1 MIRNKEP
8 KTDKCLEANISLW
21 DMLTTNQSLLQIT
34 NLSKDNLFI
43 SSDLPCALQVLKL
56 HITFLQ
62 GGPNQD
68 NFNREIKQHII
79 QIQMRIVQMAKLFIV
94 TRKMIYHFRALMM
107 WEVGIVPTAFDMV
120 LQCCFPAQSWFCSGH
135 ASL

>member
-8 KTDKCLEANISLW
+8 KTDKCLEAKISLW
-21 DMLTTNQSLLQIT
+21 DMLTKNQILLQIT

-62 GGPNQD
+62 GGPDQD
-68 NFNREIKQHII
+68 E
-79 QIQMRIVQMAKLFIV
+79 
-94 TRKMIYHFRALMM
+94 MILT
-107 WEVGIVPTAFDMV
+107 EK
-120 LQCCFPAQSWFCSGH
+120 
-135 ASL
+135 